1 MNRLKLYLTDHAPQF
16 LVFALL
22 LLGVACGVVDPVVAS
37 AASFALTT
45 TGQLGN
51 GTQVKVSA
59 GSPTGTYSTV
69 GNCRNVDFDTGSSAK
84 IDMTNLSS
92 SWKEFLLGLPD
103 PGSLTFEVDTD
114 FGDAGQAVLRSAR
127 VNRTR
132 CDFQVVLPAGTTPTA
147 SMQGFVC
154 KFPISTSVDN
164 PVKTQV
170 EVYLTGPITLA

>member
-1 MNRLKLYLTDHAPQF
+1 MKKLQQYQIERVVLA
-16 LVFALL
+16 LVLLVGAWAGLIDPALAS
-22 LLGVACGVVDPVVAS
+22 VAGMVLS
-37 AASFALTT
+37 T

-51 GTQVKVSA
+51 GTQVKVSS
-59 GSPTGTYSTV
+59 GSPTGTLVAV

-114 FGDAGQAVLRSAR
+114 FGDAGQAVLRAAR
-127 VNRTR
+127 VNRTK
-132 CDFQVVLPAGTTPTA
+132 CDFSVILPAGTTPTA